1 MKRHMSMVR
10 ISAIV
15 CLFCA
20 VSMHVFAGGGKDE
33 AQTEVESSNV
43 LTNIAQGDF
52 KQMDV
57 PLLDGIAYFQ
67 ASIYDFAR
75 IAYVVAL
82 GLSVIGICW
91 QAFRLWLGTQ
101 QVRKVCT
108 DIIVKLVLFVA
119 VFSIYPKIV
128 NETLNLAINIGMRAG
143 GGMDKVN
150 GAFLQF
156 KEDCEQ
162 KVSVAQSVLADIV
175 AGAQP
180 GTAISDTDL
189 EALCAQTAYSQ
200 DELRQALE
208 SKGVEIVSS
217 DMLEDYSHAWTGGSN
232 SSYAASYG
240 IGANE
245 DGIAKQKQ
253 AREWNE
259 KLSAFY
265 DSLGEQRLEQYKDLR
280 SGGDK
285 ELSEAVLSLR
295 AMDELLS
302 EVETVER
309 VEAEDGSG
317 STETLITT
325 YMYDPF
331 VKVNGKQTNILSPG
345 AMIKTSV
352 LISSIIQR
360 QNSIEYDENAGFIEK
375 AVTAVVQS
383 IINFFMLLLMTLGLV
398 FASIFCV
405 IQYIMCIF
413 EYFIVTAVGVIF
425 IPFMLFDGTKSFAAK
440 LVTMFSSFFI
450 KTLVM
455 VLCLF
460 WVYSS
465 FLYMGQFIVA
475 DGKLTFMTFAYFIFT
490 CLLGW
495 VVTQNAPQIAVT
507 ILNGS
512 PQLSMGEFLHAAG
525 TAAAIGIGAKAAAN
539 TVGQGLKSAH
549 RTLQGGV
556 RSGQTIAAAHSGAA
570 AAFNASR
577 QDGNSIAKSFVNYA
591 GFMGSAALQGAKNS
605 AATFFTGQKQKQEN
619 IEKVGEG
626 NVWKTGFSVGKG
638 QNGENTT
645 ESGARSFA
653 DAKNMM
659 KTGGSQWYQDRKN
672 QKDHAKD
679 TAAAAAPKGIDSK
692 RE

>member
-1 MKRHMSMVR
+1 MNKKSH
-10 ISAIV
+10 
-15 CLFCA
+15 
-20 VSMHVFAGGGKDE
+20 
-33 AQTEVESSNV
+33 
-43 LTNIAQGDF
+43 
-52 KQMDV
+52 
-57 PLLDGIAYFQ
+57 
-67 ASIYDFAR
+67 
-75 IAYVVAL
+75 
-82 GLSVIGICW
+82 
-91 QAFRLWLGTQ
+91 
-101 QVRKVCT
+101 
-108 DIIVKLVLFVA
+108 
-119 VFSIYPKIV
+119 
-128 NETLNLAINIGMRAG
+128 
-143 GGMDKVN
+143 
-150 GAFLQF
+150 
-156 KEDCEQ
+156 
-162 KVSVAQSVLADIV
+162 IV
-175 AGAQP
+175 AGAEP

-217 DMLEDYSHAWTGGSN
+217 DLLEDYSHAWTGGAVN

-240 IGANE
+240 IGPSE

-265 DSLGEQRLEQYKDLR
+265 DSLGKERLEQYKDLR

-331 VKVNGKQTNILSPG
+331 VKVDGKQTNILSPG

-383 IINFFMLLLMTLGLV
+383 ITNFIMLFLMTLGLV
-398 FASIFCV
+398 LASIFCV

-475 DGKLTFMTFAYFIFT
+475 DGNLTFMTFAYFIFT

-507 ILNGS
+507 ILNGQ

-525 TAAAIGIGAKAAAN
+525 TAAAIGVGAKAAAN

-577 QDGNSIAKSFVNYA
+577 QDGNSIAKSFANYA
-591 GFMGSAALQGAKNS
+591 GFMGSAAMQGAKNS
-605 AATFFTGQKQKQEN
+605 AATFFTGQKQRQDDKTNDNQGN
-619 IEKVGEG
+619 I
-626 NVWKTGFSVGKG
+626 WKTGFNVGGGHNSKD
-638 QNGENTT
+638 NTT

-659 KTGGSQWYQDRKN
+659 KAGGENWYQNRKN

-679 TAAAAAPKGIDSK
+679 TAAAAPKGIDSK